1 MEAGLL
7 ALAFAA
13 GWLTGIS
20 PLSQL
25 RFDWPGL
32 AAGILAALPLVGG
45 LLWCLRTRWP
55 PIVRLIERI
64 DAEVAP
70 LFRGIGPLGLAMLA
84 ALAGLGEEALFRGV
98 AQPWLA
104 GWLSPWPA
112 VALTGVAFGVL
123 HPVSLAYS
131 VLAALAGA
139 YFGALVVLSGNLLVP
154 VVAHAGYDLVALL
167 VLARMKPTG
176 ASVVMP
182 PTPSSSDA
190 GSVHRTSGGF
200 MSTTATHA
208 PGTFS
213 WADLGTPD
221 PAAAKRFYTGLFGWS
236 FEDRPISDGE
246 YYTIFDVG
254 GKSVAAL
261 YNQMADQK
269 AAGIPPHW
277 LSYVSVESADQAAA
291 RAAELGGTVLA
302 PAFDVMEAGRMAVIQ
317 DPTGGV
323 LAVWEARKYPG
334 AGVLGEAGA
343 LCWNELCTRDPARAA
358 KFYGDLFGWGHEA
371 MPMPGFEYTVFK
383 RGDQPAGGAMPIQA
397 EWGEMPPHWSV
408 YFAVED
414 CDACAA
420 TATKLGGAVLS
431 PPTDIPGV
439 GRFAVLRDPQGANF
453 SVLQPAAPTP

>member
-1 MEAGLL
+1 M
-7 ALAFAA
+7 
-13 GWLTGIS
+13 
-20 PLSQL
+20 
-25 RFDWPGL
+25 
-32 AAGILAALPLVGG
+32 LPLVGG
-45 LLWCLRTRWP
+45 LVWCLRTSWP
-55 PIVRLIERI
+55 PVVRLIERI

-70 LFRGIGPLGLAMLA
+70 LFQGIGPFGLALLA

-104 GWLSPWPA
+104 GLLSPWPA
-112 VALTGVAFGVL
+112 VALTSLAFGLL
-123 HPVSLAYS
+123 HPVSLAYAI
-131 VLAALAGA
+131 LAAMAGA

-167 VLARMKPTG
+167 VLARVKPADTT
-176 ASVVMP
+176 VVVTQ
-182 PTPSSSDA
+182 TPSSTITTSD
-190 GSVHRTSGGF
+190 HRTSGGF

-246 YYTIFDVG
+246 FYTIFDVG

-277 LSYVSVESADQAAA
+277 LSYVAVESADQAAS

-302 PAFDVMEAGRMAVIQ
+302 PAFDVMEAGRMPVIQ

-334 AGVLGEAGA
+334 AGIVGDTGA

-358 KFYGDLFGWGHEA
+358 TFYGDLFGWTREA

-383 RGDQPAGGAMPIQA
+383 RGEQPAGGAMPIQA
-397 EWGEMPPHWSV
+397 EWGDMPPHWGV

-414 CDACAA
+414 CDACAGSA
-420 TATKLGGAVLS
+420 TALGGSVLT
-431 PPTDIPGV
+431 PPTDIPAV
-439 GRFAVLRDPQGANF
+439 GRFAVLRDPQGAIF
-453 SVLQPAAPTP
+453 SVLQPATPQS